1 MFKKKPKPSTVL
13 TLVGRGSTIQG
24 DLNHDGNLRIE
35 GSVLGSISVTGDLE
49 VSASGSVEGT
59 EVQARNAIVHGNVKA
74 GIVVQEKLTLSS
86 KACIQGNVITKALDM
101 SAGATF
107 HGNITTGDPRDPKA
121 APQAA
126 EAANL

>member
-35 GSVLGSISVTGDLE
+35 GSVLGSISVTGDIE
-49 VSASGSVEGT
+49 VSACGSVEGT
-59 EVQARNAIVHGNVKA
+59 EIQARNAIVHGNVKA

-86 KACIQGNVITKALDM
+86 KACIQGNVIAKALDM

-107 HGNITTGDPRDPKA
+107 HGSIATRDPKNAEA
-121 APQAA
+121 APQ